1 MKKSFHHSHHIYV
14 PGLFILFIL
23 MTIAVAPAQEG
34 LTLQDCLRLSLEKS
48 RLVKVSELSIRQAGE
63 KIGESQAQRLPLLSL
78 GGTYTHIGKVTS
90 FTIPMGPTRQTFR
103 FGTPDRF
110 NFDAKMQMQLFT
122 WGRIASTIRM
132 SYLGEKLSRVDRR
145 KEISNVIYQTIQAYY
160 SVLLNEKIIQLH
172 QENLNRADELHRIS
186 QTRYESGGLP
196 RLELLRSEVQV
207 KNTAST
213 LQESQ
218 GNLEKSKLLLI
229 KLTRLPGE
237 NLSVKGHLQFIPVET
252 DPQQVIERA
261 LTVRSDINAIRL
273 QQNLSEQEIKVAVSN
288 NKPSLALFSGYNV
301 QNGFDPTDP
310 QRFVDNWNVGVQ
322 LSFPLF
328 DGFATRHKVQNAR
341 LALQKTALQKEE
353 IKELIILQIRQ
364 AFTTLDQAAL
374 RINSQQENIQLSRE
388 TLQTAMDQFEQGIA
402 SSLDVLT
409 AQQTL
414 AQNEMIYTQALFN
427 HIMARLE
434 ISRTMEDYSWFAP
447 DLSSEQIEQPFKN

>member
-1 MKKSFHHSHHIYV
+1 MKRAFRNSHNIYV
-14 PGLFILFIL
+14 AVIFMLFTL
-23 MTIAVAPAQEG
+23 MNITVIPAQEE
-34 LTLQDCLRLSLEKS
+34 LTLQDCLKLALEKS
-48 RLVKVSELSIRQAGE
+48 RMVKVSELSVQQARE
-63 KIGESQAQRLPLLSL
+63 KISESQAQRLPALSL
-78 GGTYTHIGKVTS
+78 GGIYTHIGKVTS

-110 NFDAKMQMQLFT
+110 NFDAKIQLQLFT

-132 SYLGEKLSRVDRR
+132 SYIGEKLSRVDHR
-145 KEISNVIYQTIQAYY
+145 KEISNVIYQTLQAFY

-172 QENLNRADELHRIS
+172 QENLNRAEQLYRIS
-186 QTRYESGGLP
+186 KSRYEAGGLP

-207 KNTAST
+207 KNTTSI

-229 KLTRLPGE
+229 KLTHLPGE
-237 NLSVKGHLQFIPVET
+237 HISVKGLLQFVPVEV
-252 DPQQVIERA
+252 DPQKVIEQA
-261 LTVRSDINAIRL
+261 LTVRSDINAVRL
-273 QQNLSEQEIKVAVSN
+273 QQSMNQQEIKVAGSN
-288 NKPSLALFSGYNV
+288 NKPSLAFFSGYNV

-310 QRFVDNWNVGVQ
+310 QRFVDNWNTGIQ

-328 DGFATRHKVQNAR
+328 DGFATRHKVQNAK
-341 LALQKTALQKEE
+341 LAMQKTALQEEE
-353 IKELIILQIRQ
+353 IKELITLQIRQ

-388 TLQTAMDQFEQGIA
+388 TLQTAMEQFAQGIA

-434 ISRTMEDYSWFAP
+434 ISRAMEDYSWFAP
-447 DLSSEQIEQPFKN
+447 DLSLEQIEQPIKN

>member
-1 MKKSFHHSHHIYV
+1 MKKSFHHSQNIYV

-23 MTIAVAPAQEG
+23 MSITIAPAQEG
-34 LTLQDCLRLSLEKS
+34 LTLQDCLKLALEKS

-63 KIGESQAQRLPLLSL
+63 KIGESQAQCFPALSL

-110 NFDAKMQMQLFT
+110 NFDAKIQMQLFT

-132 SYLGEKLSRVDRR
+132 SYIGEKLSRVDRR

-172 QENLNRADELHRIS
+172 QENLNRAEELYRIS
-186 QTRYESGGLP
+186 QKRYGAGGLP
-196 RLELLRSEVQV
+196 KLELLRSEVQV

-213 LQESQ
+213 VQESQ

-237 NLSVKGHLQFIPVET
+237 NLSVKGHLQFIPVEAVQ
-252 DPQQVIERA
+252 QQVIERA
-261 LTVRSDINAIRL
+261 LAVRSDINAIRL
-273 QQNLSEQEIKVAVSN
+273 QQNMSVQEIRVAVSN
-288 NKPSLALFSGYNV
+288 NKPALAFFSGYNV

-341 LALQKTALQKEE
+341 LALQKTALQEEE
-353 IKELIILQIRQ
+353 IKELIILQIHQ
-364 AFTTLDQAAL
+364 TFTTLNQAAL

-388 TLQTAMDQFEQGIA
+388 TLQTAMEQFAQGVA
-402 SSLDVLT
+402 SSLDVLN

-447 DLSSEQIEQPFKN
+447 DLSLEQIEQPVKN